1 MRGFKMNTTR
11 VYIKK
16 RPVRIGFL
24 IEEGNI
30 DDLVEI
36 AGINT
41 LLWGGIYNPI
51 IPINNNNE
59 RLSKNLIKT
68 FDVDTISSEKNN
80 KKINDFVKN
89 RDYLKIGF
97 EPDNVF
103 LDQSKT
109 IFKYAD
115 IRHLIYYIWDNILK
129 KKRNNK
135 SNYYIVNWD
144 KADPL
149 NKLFSI
155 DFGCLDNKILSNIKE
170 IYLSYLNAK
179 EININCGEVLCEDLE
194 MPFNPIIL
202 TVKGLQKTYWYKP
215 YNLSFYIG
223 NENSFDDLLNYWNIR
238 ACGCNIMFVP
248 KNHLERYKN
257 IIPKRIKRLN
267 EPITELSGI
276 YNEIDIYYRNGKE
289 DEIKKLL
296 DNFDVKQEL
305 IYVKC
310 DNEIWNGLN
319 LKPVKYYF
327 SKEETLGIIEKG
339 YDNLNI
345 NIHLNEKLFQGTHN
359 IGINHKYVVSIDTHL
374 NDIDF
379 PEYTINIPNIPQLNK
394 YYTKNISYS
403 IDNIRGKG
411 NNTDIITELSNDF
424 LTLNPIKKYGLIKE
438 IFRYIGFEAEYSQA
452 GIITKNIIE
461 KFGGIQSC
469 RVFKIRG
476 VRELINSLTKDEFV
490 TSNYV
495 FQNICLKEQ
504 FKKYEDLFIEPRENS
519 KLTKENVFDFLLN
532 KRVLIPGF
540 ELICE
545 KCNQKNWNS
554 INELKD
560 FWKCNYCDSINQI
573 ILQLK
578 TKAHLKLRY
587 RKSGLF
593 SKDNNQEGAIP
604 VILTLIQFN
613 TMLHSFKNFIYTT
626 SLKLNNNLSNCEVDF
641 CLLNIDRFDGE
652 IEIGIAECKS
662 EGGNIDIKDI
672 KNMKLIRDKF
682 QEKDIN
688 CYFIFSKT
696 SDQFTPNERKLF
708 EEELYKK
715 DIPFILFTNKELEPF
730 QIYDEYP
737 KSKIFKKHVFS
748 LKDMAQ
754 NTFSIFKA
762 NTNINNP

>member
-1 MRGFKMNTTR
+1 MNTTM

-16 RPVRIGFL
+16 RPVKIGFL

-36 AGINT
+36 AGVNT

-51 IPINNNNE
+51 IPINGDNE

-80 KKINDFVKN
+80 KKINDFIKN
-89 RDYLKIGF
+89 RDYFKIGF
-97 EPDNVF
+97 ESDSVF

-109 IFKYAD
+109 IFKYVD
-115 IRHLIYYIWDNILK
+115 IRHLIHYIWDNILK
-129 KKRNNK
+129 NK
-135 SNYYIVNWD
+135 SKDKSDYYIANWD

-155 DFGCLDNKILSNIKE
+155 DFGYLDNKILSNIKE
-170 IYLSYLNAK
+170 IYLGYLRAK
-179 EININCGEVLCEDLE
+179 EININCGEVLCENLE
-194 MPFNPIIL
+194 MSFNPIIL
-202 TVKGLQKTYWYKP
+202 TGKGLQKTYRYKP

-238 ACGCNIMFVP
+238 ACGCNIMFLP

-257 IIPKRIKRLN
+257 IILKRIKRLD

-276 YNEIDIYYRNGKE
+276 YKEIDIYYRNGKE

-296 DNFDVKQEL
+296 ESFDIKQEL
-305 IYVKC
+305 IYIKC
-310 DNEIWNGLN
+310 DNEMRDGLN

-327 SKEETLGIIEKG
+327 SKEETLGIIEKE
-339 YDNLNI
+339 YNNLNI
-345 NIHLNEKLFQGTHN
+345 NIHLNEKLFQDTRD
-359 IGINHKYVVSIDTHL
+359 IVINHKYVVSIDTHL

-379 PEYTINIPNIPQLNK
+379 PDYTINVPNIPQLNK
-394 YYTKNISYS
+394 YYTKNISDS
-403 IDNIRGKG
+403 IDDIRGKG
-411 NNTDIITELSNDF
+411 KAIDIITELASDF

-438 IFRYIGFEAEYSQA
+438 IFRYIGVEAKYSQA

-476 VRELINSLTKDEFV
+476 VRELLNSLNKEKFA
-490 TSNYV
+490 TSGYV
-495 FQNICLKEQ
+495 IKNIYLEGQ
-504 FKKYEDLFIEPRENS
+504 FKEYEDLFIEPRESS
-519 KLTKENVFDFLLN
+519 KLTEKDVFDFLLK
-532 KRVLIPGF
+532 KRVLMPGF

-554 INELKD
+554 INELKE
-560 FWKCNYCDSINQI
+560 FWRCNYCDSINQL

-613 TMLHSFKNFIYTT
+613 TMLRSFNNFIYTT

-682 QEKDIN
+682 QEKNIN
-688 CYFIFSKT
+688 CYLIFSKT
-696 SDQFTPNERKLF
+696 SDQFTSNEIKLF
-708 EEELYKK
+708 EKELHDKGVS
-715 DIPFILFTNKELEPF
+715 FIIFTNKELEPF
-730 QIYDEYP
+730 QIYDKYHKGE
-737 KSKIFKKHVFS
+737 IFKKHVFS

-754 NTFSIFKA
+754 NTSSIFKA
-762 NTNINNP
+762 NTNINP

>member
-1 MRGFKMNTTR
+1 MNTTR

-16 RPVRIGFL
+16 RPVKIGFL

-36 AGINT
+36 AGVNT

-51 IPINNNNE
+51 IPINGNNE

-80 KKINDFVKN
+80 KKINDFIKN
-89 RDYLKIGF
+89 RDYFKIGF
-97 EPDNVF
+97 ESDSVF

-109 IFKYAD
+109 IFKYTD

-129 KKRNNK
+129 KKSNNK
-135 SNYYIVNWD
+135 SDYYIANWD

-155 DFGCLDNKILSNIKE
+155 DFGYLDNKILSNIKE
-170 IYLSYLNAK
+170 IYLGYLRAK
-179 EININCGEVLCEDLE
+179 EININRGEVLCENLE
-194 MPFNPIIL
+194 MSFNPIIL
-202 TVKGLQKTYWYKP
+202 TGKGLQKTYRYKP
-215 YNLSFYIG
+215 HNLSFYIG

-238 ACGCNIMFVP
+238 ACGCNIMFLP

-257 IIPKRIKRLN
+257 IILKRIKRLD
-267 EPITELSGI
+267 EPITGLSGI
-276 YNEIDIYYRNGKE
+276 YKEIDIYYRNVKE

-296 DNFDVKQEL
+296 ESFDIKQEL
-305 IYVKC
+305 IYIKC
-310 DNEIWNGLN
+310 DNEMRDGLN
-319 LKPVKYYF
+319 LKPAKYYF
-327 SKEETLGIIEKG
+327 SKEETLGIIEKE

-359 IGINHKYVVSIDTHL
+359 IGINHEYVVSIDTYL

-379 PEYTINIPNIPQLNK
+379 PDYTINIPNIPQLNK

-403 IDNIRGKG
+403 TDNIRGKG
-411 NNTDIITELSNDF
+411 NTIDIITELTNDF

-438 IFRYIGFEAEYSQA
+438 IFGYIGFEAKYSQA

-476 VRELINSLTKDEFV
+476 VRELLNSLNKEEFA
-490 TSNYV
+490 TSSYV
-495 FQNICLKEQ
+495 SKNIYLKGQ
-504 FKKYEDLFIEPRENS
+504 FKEYEDLFIEPRENN
-519 KLTKENVFDFLLN
+519 KLTKEDVFDFLLR
-532 KRVLIPGF
+532 KRVLMPGF

-554 INELKD
+554 INELKE

-573 ILQLK
+573 ILQLE
-578 TKAHLKLRY
+578 TKAHLILRY

-613 TMLHSFKNFIYTT
+613 TMLRSFKNFIYTT
-626 SLKLNNNLSNCEVDF
+626 SLNLNNNLLNCEVDF
-641 CLLNIDRFDGE
+641 CLLNVDRFDGE

-662 EGGNIDIKDI
+662 EGGNIDIEDI

-682 QEKDIN
+682 QEKNIN
-688 CYFIFSKT
+688 CYFVFSKT
-696 SDQFTPNERKLF
+696 SDQFTFNERKLF

-715 DIPFILFTNKELEPF
+715 DVPFILFTNKELEPF
-730 QIYDEYP
+730 QIYDKHP
-737 KSKIFKKHVFS
+737 KSKIFKKHVLS

-762 NTNINNP
+762 NKNINTP

>member
-16 RPVRIGFL
+16 RPVKIGFL

-36 AGINT
+36 AGVNT

-51 IPINNNNE
+51 IPINGNNE
-59 RLSKNLIKT
+59 RLSKYLIKT

-80 KKINDFVKN
+80 KKINDFIKN
-89 RDYLKIGF
+89 RDYFKIGF
-97 EPDNVF
+97 ESDSVF

-109 IFKYAD
+109 IFKYTD

-129 KKRNNK
+129 NKSNNK
-135 SNYYIVNWD
+135 SDYYIANWD

-155 DFGCLDNKILSNIKE
+155 DFGYLDNKILSNIKE
-170 IYLSYLNAK
+170 IYLGYLRAK
-179 EININCGEVLCEDLE
+179 EININCGEVLCENLE
-194 MPFNPIIL
+194 MSFNPIIL
-202 TVKGLQKTYWYKP
+202 TGKGLQKTYRYKP
-215 YNLSFYIG
+215 YNLSFYVG

-238 ACGCNIMFVP
+238 ACGCNIMFLP

-257 IIPKRIKRLN
+257 IILKRIKRLD

-276 YNEIDIYYRNGKE
+276 YKEIDIYYRNGKK

-296 DNFDVKQEL
+296 ESFDIKQEL
-305 IYVKC
+305 IYIKC
-310 DNEIWNGLN
+310 DNEMWDGSN

-327 SKEETLGIIEKG
+327 SKEETLGIIEKE
-339 YDNLNI
+339 YNNLNI
-345 NIHLNEKLFQGTHN
+345 NIHLNEKLFQDTRD
-359 IGINHKYVVSIDTHL
+359 IVINHKYVVSIDTHL

-379 PEYTINIPNIPQLNK
+379 PDYTINVPNIPQLNK
-394 YYTKNISYS
+394 YYRKNISHF
-403 IDNIRGKG
+403 IDGIRGKG
-411 NNTDIITELSNDF
+411 NTIDIITELTNGF

-438 IFRYIGFEAEYSQA
+438 IFRYIGFEAKYSQA

-461 KFGGIQSC
+461 KFDGIQSC

-476 VRELINSLTKDEFV
+476 VRELLNSLNKEEFATSSYVIKD
-490 TSNYV
+490 
-495 FQNICLKEQ
+495 ICLKGQ
-504 FKKYEDLFIEPRENS
+504 FKEYEDLFIEPRENS
-519 KLTKENVFDFLLN
+519 KLTEKNVFDFLLK
-532 KRVLIPGF
+532 KRVLMPGF

-554 INELKD
+554 INELKEN
-560 FWKCNYCDSINQI
+560 WKCNYCDSINQI

-578 TKAHLKLRY
+578 TKEYLQLRY

-613 TMLHSFKNFIYTT
+613 TMLHSVNNFIYTT
-626 SLKLNNNLSNCEVDF
+626 SLNLNNNLLNCEVDF
-641 CLLNIDRFDGE
+641 CLLNVDRFDGE

-662 EGGNIDIKDI
+662 EGGNIDIEDI

-682 QEKDIN
+682 QEKNIN
-688 CYFIFSKT
+688 CYFVFSKT
-696 SDQFTPNERKLF
+696 SDQFTFNERKLF
-708 EEELYKK
+708 EDELYKK
-715 DIPFILFTNKELEPF
+715 DVPFILFTNKELEPF
-730 QIYDEYP
+730 QIYDKYP
-737 KSKIFKKHVFS
+737 KSKIFKKHVLS

-754 NTFSIFKA
+754 NTSSIFKT
-762 NTNINNP
+762 NTNINTP